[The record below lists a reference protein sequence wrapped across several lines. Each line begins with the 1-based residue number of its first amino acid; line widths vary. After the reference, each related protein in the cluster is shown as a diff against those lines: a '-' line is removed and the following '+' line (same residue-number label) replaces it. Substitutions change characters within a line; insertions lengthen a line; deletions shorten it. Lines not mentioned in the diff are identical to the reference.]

1 MVIVTITSDWR
12 DGSYYL
18 GALKGAILSLSQ
30 SVTVVEITNSIP
42 SFDILQEAF
51 VLKSCYSHFPEGSIH
66 LMCVMSEPAYDAPM
80 VILYTEGH
88 YFIGINDGRFSHMF
102 NNPPAIC
109 FEILREKSR
118 FGSTFSSLELFKKG
132 VDIII
137 GNSFEKRTV
146 VSDVK
151 KETIAEVVY
160 NEDAIVGRVIYIDS
174 FGNAITNI
182 EKRLFD
188 SLQRGRTYT
197 IYANGP
203 YNKINKISK
212 GYKDTL
218 PGTTV
223 ALFNSVAL
231 LELAVNQGNISE
243 LEGLMPS
250 SEVRI
255 KFN

>member
-51 VLKSCYSHFPEGSIH
+51 VLKSCYNHFPEGSIH
-66 LMCVMSEPAYDAPM
+66 LMCVMSEPMHDAPM
-80 VILYTEGH
+80 VILYAEGH
-88 YFIGINDGRFSHMF
+88 YFIGVNDGRFSHLF
-102 NNPPAIC
+102 SNPPAIC
-109 FEILREKSR
+109 FEILRERSR
-118 FGSTFSSLELFKKG
+118 FESTFSSLELFRNG
-132 VDIII
+132 IEIILS
-137 GNSFEKRTV
+137 NSFENKTV
-146 VSDVK
+146 ASDVK
-151 KETIAEVVY
+151 EETIAEVVY
-160 NEDAIVGRVIYIDS
+160 NDNGIVGKVLYIDS

-188 SLQRGRTYT
+188 TLQRGRGYT
-197 IYANGP
+197 IYARGP
-203 YNKINKISK
+203 YNKISKISK
-212 GYKDTL
+212 GYRDSL
-218 PGTTV
+218 PGAAI
-223 ALFNSVAL
+223 ALFNSLGL
-231 LELAVNQGNISE
+231 LELAINQGNISE
-243 LEGLMPS
+243 LEGLTPS

>member
-1 MVIVTITSDWR
+1 MVIVTITSDW
-12 DGSYYL
+12 GEGGYYL

-51 VLKSCYSHFPEGSIH
+51 ILKSCYNHFPKGSIH
-66 LMCVMSEPAYDAPM
+66 LMSVMSEPTHDAPM
-80 VILYTEGH
+80 VILYADYH
-88 YFIGINDGRFSHMF
+88 YFIGINDGRFSHLF

-109 FEILREKSR
+109 FEILRERSR
-118 FGSTFSSLELFKKG
+118 FISTFSSLELFRNG
-132 VDIII
+132 VDIILN
-137 GNSFEKRTV
+137 NSFENKTV

-151 KETIAEVVY
+151 RETIAEVVY
-160 NEDAIVGRVIYIDS
+160 NDDGIVGKVLYIDS

-212 GYKDTL
+212 GYKDSL
-218 PGTTV
+218 PGAAI
-223 ALFNSVAL
+223 ALFNSLGL
-231 LELAVNQGNISE
+231 LEIAINQGNMSE
-243 LEGLMPS
+243 LEGMVPS